1 MDINLILVIME
12 ADKEEVKSEEK
23 TVQKEGE
30 EVEKESKGT
39 THPRKLEMLHQFLEE
54 KKKKQ

>member
-1 MDINLILVIME
+1 MILVIME

-23 TVQKEGE
+23 TAQKEGE